1 MFTHIYLRPP
11 CSPPNSFTS
20 RIPSI
25 IDALEEENFSYLGQ
39 EKRKRGDKN
48 LFKRNLIFSL
58 SEASDATLGL
68 GAVVG
73 FI

>member
-1 MFTHIYLRPP
+1 M
-11 CSPPNSFTS
+11 
-20 RIPSI
+20 
-25 IDALEEENFSYLGQ
+25 DALEEEEEPNLPYLGQ
-39 EKRKRGDKN
+39 EKGKRGDKN

-58 SEASDATLGL
+58 SEASDAALGL